1 MPKIRPTAATAAVE
15 FDIRTLIIELCQTA
29 GGSREILIAC
39 PGGVE
44 IETQEFNECI
54 AFRVAQPKPQADQ
67 HRMRSLSSTAAMVS
81 SSSSSNQVTDNL
93 VNQLTPDEVDEFRE
107 AFMMFDK
114 DKNGTISTKEL
125 GVAMRSLG
133 QNPTEQELIEMIN
146 EVDIDGNGQIEF
158 PEFCLMMKRMMKETD
173 SEMIREAFRVFDK
186 DGNGVVTAQEFRYFM
201 MHMGMQFTEDEVDEM
216 IQEVDVDGDGQIDYE
231 EFVKMM
237 TSR

>member
-1 MPKIRPTAATAAVE
+1 MHQFCVVCQCRLEDVLSASCVRIFAVNNSVVHVQYSI
-15 FDIRTLIIELCQTA
+15 DI
-29 GGSREILIAC
+29 
-39 PGGVE
+39 VE
-44 IETQEFNECI
+44 HLS
-54 AFRVAQPKPQADQ
+54 V
-67 HRMRSLSSTAAMVS
+67 RSLSSTAAMVS